1 MMDIAEVSAAPHFPQ
16 ALQTSVPGGGQN
28 ALSEFM
34 AALSGTHGLDLC
46 ELNGEL
52 HLVSAAD
59 PGE

>member
-1 MMDIAEVSAAPHFPQ
+1 MMDIAEVSAAPHLPQ
-16 ALQTSVPGGGQN
+16 ALKTIVLGGRQN

-34 AALSGTHGLDLC
+34 AVLSGTHNIALR